1 MINWLIP
8 FHLPN
13 NSFFM
18 DRSSSSSS
26 SSSNKEVVD
35 AALHSFGFEFGEMS
49 PQRVTGR
56 LLVNPMC
63 VQVSLSLSLS
73 LMYKHVYLQ
82 KEWIWFDFIKLKL
95 PAWSNTCSCFE
106 IMNGNGP
113 AIDQPFKVLHGGI
126 SALISES
133 MASLGA
139 HLASGL
145 QRVAGIQ
152 LSINHVKSAHVGD
165 LIVAEATPSSIG
177 KTIQVLH
184 LHLLSLIQRRNKRR
198 SY

>member
-1 MINWLIP
+1 
-8 FHLPN
+8 
-13 NSFFM
+13 M

-26 SSSNKEVVD
+26 SSSSNKERLDV
-35 AALHSFGFEFGEMS
+35 ALHSFGFEFGEMS

-56 LLVNPMC
+56 LLVNPLC
-63 VQVSLSLSLS
+63 V
-73 LMYKHVYLQ
+73 
-82 KEWIWFDFIKLKL
+82 
-95 PAWSNTCSCFE
+95 
-106 IMNGNGP
+106 
-113 AIDQPFKVLHGGI
+113 QPFKVLHGGI

-152 LSINHVKSAHVGD
+152 LSINHVKSAHLGD
-165 LIVAEATPSSIG
+165 LILAEATPSSIG

-184 LHLLSLIQRRNKRR
+184 LHLLNFSDPA
-198 SY
+198 